1 MTNQTTTEKTV
12 FRNKAVTLTATVLTS
27 VATMTAT
34 GTLMQTFLATL
45 GLDPKLIYIHATLIQ
60 AANVST
66 LVLGAKWVNNRNVIR
81 RYALITLPF
90 ALLFL
95 CYLPICLRQDSSL
108 RTFTVLVLIGL
119 MQAVATA
126 LRTVCSYTTPYLLY
140 PAEDYGPFLAVTGVV
155 SGVFSLLS
163 GALVSFLSAKIGF
176 GTLMTGAFVLSAA
189 LELIEALLLSRQRSI
204 LPQKMPQ
211 EPEQTVSEKKS
222 VPLRDVFRH
231 PVFYTLIVP
240 ALFRGFAS
248 GTVGILAAVAFELG
262 FDESVTTQMVY
273 LQSAASLGSCL
284 LIGWLSKRV
293 SSRYPVL
300 FGSLAFLL
308 LPLLFSGNKVI
319 FLAAYT
325 AVFFGRNLV
334 DYGVPILMRHAVP
347 MEIAGPYNAWR
358 MILHNGGMLLATSV
372 AAVIPVTWL
381 TAATLVTS
389 VLSGGMFFFAK
400 VLRHCDDPKIRDEQ
414 KES

>member
-1 MTNQTTTEKTV
+1 MKNKRSPEAV
-12 FRNKAVTLTATVLTS
+12 VLRNKAVTLTATVLTS

-119 MQAVATA
+119 LQAVATA

-163 GALVSFLSAKIGF
+163 GAAVSFLSAKIGF
-176 GTLMTGAFVLSAA
+176 GTLMTGAFVLSAV
-189 LELIEALLLSRQRSI
+189 LELIEAFLLSRQRSI
-204 LPQKMPQ
+204 LPT
-211 EPEQTVSEKKS
+211 EPEPKQTVLPKKS
-222 VPLRDVFRH
+222 VPLRDVLRH

-240 ALFRGFAS
+240 ALLRGFAS

-300 FGSLAFLL
+300 FGSLTFLL

-358 MILHNGGMLLATSV
+358 MILHNGGMLLATSA

-381 TAATLVTS
+381 TAATLATS